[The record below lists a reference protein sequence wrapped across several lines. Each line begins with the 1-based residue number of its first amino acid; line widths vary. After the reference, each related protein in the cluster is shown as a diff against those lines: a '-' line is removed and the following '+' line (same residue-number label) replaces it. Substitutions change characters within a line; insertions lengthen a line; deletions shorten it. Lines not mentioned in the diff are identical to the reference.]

1 VFCLFLLIHFTQST
15 QSISTHLCG
24 SFVLISAP
32 FALTGIRHFPKPAK
46 CCLFEH
52 TIQPTTLK
60 KIIPL
65 CLVAILAAS
74 FSSDTSITADELK
87 INQVQIIATHNS
99 YHLRTD
105 KAVLRFMKNLYALHL
120 LPKGDN
126 PAELDYTKDPLSV
139 QLGQYNVRGLELD
152 IWSDPNGG
160 RFYHRK
166 GKAYVWKCTASRVEA
181 LKKPGFKI
189 MHIPDFDFNTTNYT
203 FVDALAEIKK
213 WSEANPYHLPL
224 FINVESETET
234 PGDNKQ
240 APKGLTHAAPFDS
253 AALDAMDNEVKS
265 VFGQNLDGIITPDR
279 VRGNYATLEEAV
291 LAGNWPTIGAARGKI
306 IFIIDQHENVGELY
320 KTGHPS
326 YKGRPMFV
334 YLHKGGTPE
343 AAFIIHNGS
352 VRDQEKIKEDVRK
365 GYIVR
370 TRTDEGTNQ
379 ARTGDYSD
387 RDAAFSSGAQII
399 STDYYKPDYRAG
411 TKGWTDF
418 HIVFP
423 QGSMARVDTIAQHK
437 IALPLPVKE

>member
-1 VFCLFLLIHFTQST
+1 M
-15 QSISTHLCG
+15 
-24 SFVLISAP
+24 
-32 FALTGIRHFPKPAK
+32 
-46 CCLFEH
+46 
-52 TIQPTTLK
+52 
-60 KIIPL
+60 IPL
-65 CLVAILAAS
+65 LLVALLVTS
-74 FSSDTSITADELK
+74 FSSDTKISAGELK

-105 KAVLRFMKNLYALHL
+105 GAILRFLKFLYKTHL
-120 LPKGDN
+120 LPKDLN
-126 PAELDYTKDPLSV
+126 PGEIDYTKDPLSV

-152 IWSDPNGG
+152 IWADPLGG

-166 GKAYVWKCTASRVEA
+166 GKAYVWKRTASGVEA
-181 LKKPGFKI
+181 LKKPGFKM

-213 WSEANPYHLPL
+213 WSDANPDHLPL
-224 FINVESETET
+224 FINVESETSA

-253 AALDAMDNEVKS
+253 LALDAMDNEVRS
-265 VFGQNLDGIITPDR
+265 VFGQNLDGIITPDK
-279 VRGNYATLEEAV
+279 VRGNYTTLEEAV
-291 LAGNWPTIGAARGKI
+291 LAGNWPTIAAARGKI
-306 IFIIDQHENVGELY
+306 IFIIDQHDHVGDLY

-334 YLHKGGTPE
+334 YLHHGGTPE
-343 AAFIIHNGS
+343 AAFIIHNGP
-352 VRDQEKIKEDVRK
+352 VHDQEKIIADVKK

-370 TRTDEGTNQ
+370 TRTDAGTNQ
-379 ARTGDYSD
+379 ARLGDYTE

-399 STDYYKPDYRAG
+399 STDYYKPDARAG
-411 TKGWTDF
+411 TKGWSDF

-423 QGSMARVDTIAQHK
+423 QGSMARVDTIAQHS